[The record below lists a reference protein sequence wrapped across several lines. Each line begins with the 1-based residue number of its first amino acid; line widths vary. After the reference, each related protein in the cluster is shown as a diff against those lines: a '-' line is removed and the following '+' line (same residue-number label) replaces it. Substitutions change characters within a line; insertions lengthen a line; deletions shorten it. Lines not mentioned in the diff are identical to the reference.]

1 MVTLASPDE
10 LPGELLVRAYP
21 QTLRAFDGHSLHW
34 QDGTVTALV
43 DADGVTS
50 TGAALIE
57 QCRVPY
63 PLSRDFAFGST
74 PMADPGRSR
83 CQSFFKK
90 MYGATQ
96 AEVEANLVQI
106 EWMPRHVGKMLR
118 VSKVNGVDR
127 QLQKVSD
134 ELDRLPFRFRKYL
147 KRLGGTFNWRPIA
160 GSEALSPHAFGIAI
174 DINVRYGN
182 YWRWDAEKNGQ
193 PSYVNRIPREIVDVF
208 ERHGFIWGGKWS
220 RYDTMHFEYRPE
232 LLLAADP
239 DFGKLA
245 VLFLTRELSTYGAER
260 QLSYLLDGLSNS
272 RFKPVVVQSDACRCE
287 LSAAPEHMSRIVL
300 RLRPWRKIANCLGR
314 YLDAWQLLR
323 LAREQRVQLIHCSY
337 QWLLPY
343 ANFVGRAMGVP
354 VVMHIRRPNTSLA
367 KLQRLGIEQCAAVV
381 GISRRIHREL
391 SSVPELA
398 ERLHLI
404 PDAVDLDYFS
414 GETLPT
420 VRSDLGLQ
428 NEVLFGLVGR
438 VCRSKRQLDFV
449 CAAQKLLNSR
459 NDVRFVMAGRVDDG
473 AYFAEVEAFIRA
485 HRLEGKVV
493 WLGHRTDVPEVL
505 TSLDVLVSL
514 AGGSVMYEA
523 MALGRPVISA
533 GFTQPQDSTHV
544 IDQETGLV
552 TQARDNDV
560 LASMMESLAAD
571 AALRNRLGEA
581 ARARAEQHF
590 PAVKLVEQTLQ
601 LYQDLL
607 SPALRGD

>member
-1 MVTLASPDE
+1 MVTWASVQE

-21 QTLRAFDGHSLHW
+21 EALRAFDGHSLHW
-34 QDGTVTALV
+34 QDGTVTELV
-43 DADGVTS
+43 DAGGVTS
-50 TGAALIE
+50 IGAELIE

-63 PLSRDFAFGST
+63 PLNRDVAFGSMPT
-74 PMADPGRSR
+74 ADPGRSR
-83 CQSFFKK
+83 CQWFFKK

-96 AEVEANLVQI
+96 AEVEANLGQI
-106 EWMPRHVGKMLR
+106 QWMPRHIGKTLR

-147 KRLGGTFNWRPIA
+147 KHLGGTFNWRPIA
-160 GSEALSPHAFGIAI
+160 GSDALSPHAFGIAI
-174 DINVRYGN
+174 DINVRYGD
-182 YWRWDAEKNGQ
+182 YWRWDAENKGQ
-193 PSYVNRIPREIVDVF
+193 PRYVNRIPREIVDVF

-220 RYDTMHFEYRPE
+220 CYDTMHFEYRPE

-260 QLSYLLDGLSNS
+260 QLSYLLDGLALS
-272 RFKPVVVQSDACRCE
+272 RFKPVVVQSDPGRDE
-287 LSAAPEHMSRIVL
+287 LSSAPENVSRIAL
-300 RLRPWRKIANCLGR
+300 RLRPWRKITNCLGR

-323 LAREQRVQLIHCSY
+323 LAREQRIQLIHCSY

-343 ANFVGRAMGVP
+343 ANFVGWAMGVP

-367 KLQRLGIEQCAAVV
+367 KLQRLGIERCAAVV
-381 GISRRIHREL
+381 GISRRIYREL
-391 SSVPELA
+391 STAPALEH
-398 ERLHLI
+398 RLHLI

-414 GETLPT
+414 DEKLRLL
-420 VRSDLGLQ
+420 RSELGLE

-438 VCRSKRQLDFV
+438 VYQSKRQLDFV
-449 CAAQKLLNSR
+449 RAAEKLLRSR
-459 NDVRFVMAGRVDDG
+459 NDVRFVMVGRVDDA
-473 AYFAEVEAFIRA
+473 AYFAEIETFIRA

-493 WLGHRTDVPEVL
+493 WLGHRTDMPAVL

-523 MALGRPVISA
+523 MAVGRPVISA

-552 TQARDNDV
+552 TESRDTGV
-560 LASMMESLAAD
+560 LAAMMETFAAD

-581 ARARAEQHF
+581 AKARAEQHF
-590 PAVKLVEQTLQ
+590 PAVKLVERTLR
-601 LYQDLL
+601 LYEDVLG
-607 SPALRGD
+607 PAT